1 MADRAILEKLNTILT
16 SERVL
21 TMESMAKHTTF
32 RVGGPAEYFVSP
44 GSVEEIG
51 QVLQLAKEQGVPVY
65 VVGNGSN
72 LLVMDAGI
80 HGIVLHIGEKFRA
93 IQVEGNIITAQAGAL
108 LSQVARKTLDQG
120 LTGFE
125 FAAGIP
131 GSIGGAVVMNA
142 GAYDGEMK
150 QVVKKVVCMT
160 YEGELLEFSGE
171 EMQFSYRHSILK
183 ETPMIVLE
191 VVIELAPGE
200 ANAIKS
206 KMDDLS
212 KRRMEKQPLE
222 LPSAGSTFKR
232 PEGYFAGKLIMDA
245 GLAGYRVGGAMVS
258 PKHCGFVVNAGGA
271 TAKDVQTLIDD
282 VTEKVKAEFGVTLE
296 PEVIFLGFWEESG
309 VSK

>member
-1 MADRAILEKLNTILT
+1 MTDRAILEKLNTIFT

-32 RVGGPAEYFVSP
+32 RVGGPAQYFVSP
-44 GSVEEIG
+44 GSVEEIR
-51 QVLQLAKEQGVPVY
+51 QVLKLSKEQNIPLY

-72 LLVMDAGI
+72 LLVMDGGI
-80 HGIVLHIGEKFRA
+80 QGIVLHLGERFREMH
-93 IQVEGNIITAQAGAL
+93 VDGCRLTVQAGAL
-108 LSQVARKTLDQG
+108 LSQVARKALEQG

-171 EMQFSYRHSILK
+171 EMQFSYRHSVLK
-183 ETPMIVLE
+183 DTPMIALE
-191 VVIELAPGE
+191 VTVELTPGDPE
-200 ANAIKS
+200 KIKI
-206 KMDDLS
+206 KMDELS
-212 KRRMEKQPLE
+212 KRRIEKQPLE
-222 LPSAGSTFKR
+222 YPSAGSTFKR

-245 GLAGYRVGGAMVS
+245 GFAGVRVGDAMIS
-258 PKHCGFVVNAGGA
+258 AKHCGFLVNAGEA
-271 TAKDVQTLIDD
+271 SARDILELISQVQK
-282 VTEKVKAEFGVTLE
+282 KVKGLYQVELE
-296 PEVIFLGFWEESG
+296 PEIIMLGEKSEG
-309 VSK
+309 